1 MRKLNSLFGQ
11 NAQLSALA
19 QQIQEKELLNKLW
32 LLATPPELST
42 TSHAY
47 QLDDG
52 LLTVYADNGTI
63 ASKIKFTQASLLK
76 ALENCCQQ
84 DNNFSQC
91 KVTAIKVK
99 VQVKS
104 TIRPKQ
110 TRAITLSSTA
120 AQQLNQLVDQL
131 GESKLATI
139 LSRLASKHHNK

>member
-1 MRKLNSLFGQ
+1 
-11 NAQLSALA
+11 
-19 QQIQEKELLNKLW
+19 
-32 LLATPPELST
+32 
-42 TSHAY
+42 
-47 QLDDG
+47 
-52 LLTVYADNGTI
+52 
-63 ASKIKFTQASLLK
+63 
-76 ALENCCQQ
+76 LENCRQQ

-120 AQQLNQLVDQL
+120 AQQLNQLAEQL

-139 LSRLASKHHNK
+139 LSRLASKHPNK